1 MPAGEITG
9 RVARKLAQKL
19 APRGFDVLFD
29 HGDSSIDSPDRL
41 GEIVAWFGPQYNQ
54 KARLAVLDIAVVS
67 RDTGKVLALVEVEES
82 SATPKTLL
90 GDVFATLLGESF
102 MFQGRRELDV
112 NDRTVLIVLLC
123 AKTGGKR
130 EQILA
135 VRDRLGQLLPL
146 PRTLVKRVKIDA
158 FASEAELEEKLFG
171 MVEGML
177 LK

>member
-19 APRGFDVLFD
+19 SPRGFDVLFD
-29 HGDSSIDSPDRL
+29 HGNPSIDSPDQL
-41 GEIVAWFGPQYNQ
+41 GEIVAWFGLQYNQ

-67 RDTGKVLALVEVEES
+67 RDTGRVLALVEVEES

-112 NDRTVLIVLLC
+112 DDKTVLIVLLR
-123 AKTGGKR
+123 AETGGKQ

-135 VRDRLGQLLPL
+135 VCDRLDQLLPL
-146 PRTLVKRVKIDA
+146 PHTLVKRVKIDT
-158 FASEAELEEKLFG
+158 FVDEVELEEKLFG
-171 MVEGML
+171 TVEGML
-177 LK
+177 P